1 MRQGKTSDFDRVSY
15 FCHPNCFVDSKEK
28 SLPTSIEIPKRCYEC
43 RKYSRPIIHSK
54 CTFCQTLA
62 FQEGILCDLNR
73 RVQHPENFECFAF
86 TPTLK
91 LVGSSK
97 QEELCISN
105 GSTEPFQ
112 NFFESDRFKYQ
123 RALAVQKIK
132 NDPDAVYI
140 DIRYHLAWNVV
151 HRRSS
156 FPDPQNAFKMV
167 NDAFFGI
174 SSSVGSFVS
183 LLWLAPD
190 HVHVYLES
198 DGEKSVE
205 NIAQEIK
212 RLSESSILGRAS
224 EMVLNA
230 VAGDDLWD
238 KAYFAETLG

>member
-1 MRQGKTSDFDRVSY
+1 MPPVKRLLSHF
-15 FCHPNCFVDSKEK
+15 FHPIRFENSNIENM
-28 SLPTSIEIPKRCYEC
+28 PTSIEIPKKCHEC
-43 RKYSRPIIHSK
+43 RKYSISMPHGQ

-62 FQEGILCDLNR
+62 FQERILCDLNR
-73 RVQHPENFECFAF
+73 RAQPLEKFECFAF

-91 LVGSSK
+91 LVGPSM
-97 QEELCISN
+97 QDELHASN
-105 GSTEPFQ
+105 GSTQPFQ

-132 NDPDAVYI
+132 NDLDAVFI

-167 NDAFFGI
+167 NDAVFDS
-174 SSSVGSFVS
+174 SSSVDSFVS

-198 DGEKSVE
+198 DGGKPVE

-212 RLSESSILGRAS
+212 RLSESSILVRAS
-224 EMVLNA
+224 EIVLNA
-230 VAGDDLWD
+230 VGDELWD
-238 KAYFAETLG
+238 KAYFVETIG

>member
-1 MRQGKTSDFDRVSY
+1 M
-15 FCHPNCFVDSKEK
+15 
-28 SLPTSIEIPKRCYEC
+28 PTSIEIPKKCHEC
-43 RKYSRPIIHSK
+43 RKYARPITHGQ

-62 FQEGILCDLNR
+62 FQERILCDLNR
-73 RVQHPENFECFAF
+73 RVQQPEKFECFAF

-97 QEELCISN
+97 QGELCVSN

-123 RALAVQKIK
+123 RALAVQKMK
-132 NDPDAVYI
+132 NDPDAVFI

-156 FPDPQNAFKMV
+156 FPDPQNAFRIV
-167 NDAFFGI
+167 DDAFCDC
-174 SSSVGSFVS
+174 SSSVDSFVS
-183 LLWLAPD
+183 LLCLAPD

-205 NIAQEIK
+205 TLVQEIK
-212 RLSESSILGRAS
+212 RLSESSIHVRAS

-230 VAGDDLWD
+230 VAGNDLWD
-238 KAYFAETLG
+238 KAYFAETIG

>member
-1 MRQGKTSDFDRVSY
+1 MENS
-15 FCHPNCFVDSKEK
+15 NIENM
-28 SLPTSIEIPKRCYEC
+28 PTSIEIPKKCHEC
-43 RKYSRPIIHSK
+43 RKYSRPIVHVQ

-62 FQEGILCDLNR
+62 FQERILCDLNR

-97 QEELCISN
+97 QDELCASN

-112 NFFESDRFKYQ
+112 NLFESDRFKYQ
-123 RALAVQKIK
+123 RALAVQKMK
-132 NDPDAVYI
+132 HYPDAVFI

-156 FPDPQNAFKMV
+156 FPDLQNALKMV
-167 NDAFFGI
+167 NDAFFD
-174 SSSVGSFVS
+174 SSLSVGSFVS

-198 DGEKSVE
+198 DGEKPVE
-205 NIAQEIK
+205 TLAQEIK
-212 RLSESSILGRAS
+212 RLSESSILVKTS
-224 EMVLNA
+224 ELALNA
-230 VAGDDLWD
+230 AAGNDLWD
-238 KAYFAETLG
+238 KAYFAETIG

>member
-1 MRQGKTSDFDRVSY
+1 MPLIKRLLSHFL
-15 FCHPNCFVDSKEK
+15 HPIRFENSNIENM
-28 SLPTSIEIPKRCYEC
+28 PTSIEIRKKCHEC
-43 RKYSRPIIHSK
+43 RKYSRPITHGK

-73 RVQHPENFECFAF
+73 QVQHPENFECFAF
-86 TPTLK
+86 APTLK
-91 LVGSSK
+91 LIGSSK
-97 QEELCISN
+97 QDELCAPN
-105 GSTEPFQ
+105 GFTEPFQ

-132 NDPDAVYI
+132 NDPDAVFI

-156 FPDPQNAFKMV
+156 FPDPQSAFKMV
-167 NDAFFGI
+167 NDAFFG
-174 SSSVGSFVS
+174 SGSSVGSFVS
-183 LLWLAPD
+183 LLCLAPD

-205 NIAQEIK
+205 TIAQEIK
-212 RLSESSILGRAS
+212 RLTESSILVRAS

-230 VAGDDLWD
+230 VAGNDLWD
-238 KAYFAETLG
+238 KAYFAETIG